1 MINIECK
8 NPSVAEHIMY
18 FLNSL
23 PKKDVKITVV
33 EDGINDFYSPKQK
46 KELLKRVGEIKSGKA
61 KTLTHGEVFADVL

>member
-8 NPSVAEHIMY
+8 NHSFAEHIMY

-33 EDGINDFYSPKQK
+33 EDGINDFYSARQK
-46 KELLKRVGEIKSGKA
+46 
-61 KTLTHGEVFADVL
+61 H